1 MSGTGSLHFNYKN
14 LIPMADNKIKEITPQ
29 THPVGGKQ
37 LTMMAM
43 AIMIVT
49 TIVSMRGLASQ
60 AEFGLTSIFY
70 YVFAAVVFLVPYA
83 LVCAELASTYTRSG
97 GVFRWVSEA
106 FGTRTG
112 WLSMYLDW
120 QMVVIWFPAVLM
132 FGAVSLAYVF
142 WPETFD
148 AKLAGNRIYT
158 LLIVLGVYWI
168 CTFNTF
174 RGMKYANKLST
185 LGGLCG
191 TIIPA
196 AVLIVMGV
204 VYLIMGKTVYLP
216 LDKPF
221 WPDFEHFGTI
231 VLAASIFLFY
241 AGMEIQAVH
250 VPGMKNPSRDFP
262 KSVLVAVLIILAI
275 FVAGTLAIG
284 IVIPESKINLLQSLL
299 VAYND
304 LWASIGAPWLGNVM
318 AVLITFGVLGQVSA
332 VIAGPSTGLLAVGK
346 AGYLPK
352 SLQHT
357 NKNGVQTTILYI
369 QAAIVTILSLV
380 LVLLP
385 SVESAYQILS
395 QMTTIIYLIMVVIIY
410 VAFIR
415 LRHTAPNK
423 QRGFRVPGGRFGMW
437 IVSVLGILG
446 AVVAGILSFV
456 PPTQIKTGNP
466 VIYVGILALGVAVF
480 IALPLIVYAKR
491 KKTWRDAGTDFY
503 PFDWQI
509 EGRKPGEVSKWGVG
523 YEPTEEEVKAAIE
536 RENQTK

>member
-1 MSGTGSLHFNYKN
+1 MASDNNKSASQSPAPTGSVRETT
-14 LIPMADNKIKEITPQ
+14 PMN
-29 THPVGGKQ
+29 HPKGGARQ
-37 LTMMAM
+37 ISMMAM

-60 AEFGLTSIFY
+60 AEFGFTSIFY
-70 YVFAAVVFLVPYA
+70 YVLAALVFLVPYA

-132 FGAVSLAYVF
+132 FGAVSLAYIF

-148 AKLAGNRIYT
+148 ARLAGNRVYT
-158 LLIVLGVYWI
+158 LIIVLGVYWV

-204 VYLIMGKTVYLP
+204 VYLLLGKTVYLP
-216 LDKPF
+216 VDKPF
-221 WPDFEHFGTI
+221 WPDFSHFSTI
-231 VLAASIFLFY
+231 VLAASIFLFF
-241 AGMEIQAVH
+241 AGMEIQAVQ

-262 KSVLVAVLIILAI
+262 RSVFIATLIILVI
-275 FVAGTLAIG
+275 FILGTLAIG
-284 IVIPESKINLLQSLL
+284 ISV
-299 VAYND
+299 
-304 LWASIGAPWLGNVM
+304 
-318 AVLITFGVLGQVSA
+318 
-332 VIAGPSTGLLAVGK
+332 VIAGPSTGILAVGK
-346 AGYLPK
+346 AGFLPR

-357 NKNGVQTTILYI
+357 NKNGIQTTILYV
-369 QAAIVTILSLV
+369 QAAIVSLLSLV

-395 QMTTIIYLIMVVIIY
+395 QMSTIIYLIMVVIIY
-410 VAFIR
+410 MAFVR
-415 LRHTAPNK
+415 LRRTAPNK
-423 QRGFRVPGGRFGMW
+423 KRGFRVPGGKFGMW
-437 IVSVLGILG
+437 LVTIVGVAG
-446 AVVAGILSFV
+446 AVLAGVLSFV
-456 PPTQIKTGNP
+456 PPSQIKTGSP
-466 VIYVGILALGVAVF
+466 AVYVGVLIIGVAVF
-480 IALPLIVYAKR
+480 IALPLIIYAKR
-491 KKTWRDAGTDFY
+491 KKSWRDANASFY

-509 EGRKPGEVSKWGVG
+509 EGRTPGQVSKWPAG
-523 YEPTEEEVKAAIE
+523 YQPTDAQVQEAMQKESAD
-536 RENQTK
+536 

>member
-1 MSGTGSLHFNYKN
+1 
-14 LIPMADNKIKEITPQ
+14 MADKTIKESTPQ
-29 THPVGGKQ
+29 THPSGGKQ

-132 FGAVSLAYVF
+132 FAAVSLAYVF
-142 WPETFD
+142 WPEAFD
-148 AKLAGNRIYT
+148 ARLAANRIYT
-158 LLIVLGVYWI
+158 LVIVLGVYWV

-185 LGGLCG
+185 AGGLCG

-204 VYLIMGKTVYLP
+204 VYVLMGKTIYLP

-221 WPDFEHFGTI
+221 WPDFEHFSTI

-284 IVIPESKINLLQSLL
+284 VVIPESKINLLQSLL

-304 LWASIGAPWLGNVM
+304 MWAAIGVPWLGNVM
-318 AVLITFGVLGQVSA
+318 AVLITFGVLGQLSA
-332 VIAGPSTGLLAVGK
+332 VIAGPSTGLLAVGR

-352 SLQHT
+352 SLQRT
-357 NKNGVQTTILYI
+357 NKNGVQTSILYI
-369 QAAIVTILSLV
+369 QAAIVSLLSLV

-423 QRGFRVPGGRFGMW
+423 VRGFKVPGGRAGMW
-437 IVSVLGILG
+437 IVAGIGILG
-446 AVVAGILSFV
+446 AIVAGVLSFV
-456 PPTQIKTGNP
+456 PPSQIKTGSP
-466 VIYVGILALGVAVF
+466 LVYVGILVLGVALF

-491 KKTWRDAGTDFY
+491 KKSWRDAGTDFY

-509 EGRKPGEVSKWGVG
+509 EGRKPGDVSKWPAG
-523 YEPTEEEVKAAIE
+523 YQPTDAEVQAAIE
-536 RENQTK
+536 RENQSV